1 MKVMEVVS
9 DCSTAK
15 GYFKDNELAHA
26 TQLQLAIPLI
36 TNHPASTLGQNIL
49 AIHNRLGSLLAVLAE
64 NAQVKVESAL
74 AIWLV
79 ESGPYG
85 FQENRPL
92 LRFEVHKFWLHWG
105 SANTEVFDRYFQF
118 GGNGGISGS
127 SWSNHKFLD
136 PLTSDWQPFHGD
148 QEKEYRAFAL
158 ACALAD
164 KEQACLSSSFGGPQI
179 LGSNFAALG
188 YGSAH
193 EMFAA
198 FAISE
203 RWHVCGFFDFCQ
215 GHGLLEALR
224 QGDWHQFAKI
234 YNGPGQADVYAERI
248 NAAYQASSALL
259 QGLPEPIEIFD
270 FEAFANFFQTLGVK
284 NFRAHEFLF
293 KGSLHSTM
301 AHRAY
306 GLNAM
311 PPQELWPNI
320 AKLARVLDRV
330 RDRVNAPIMLTSIYR
345 NAEYN
350 DAIGGLSGS
359 RHMQFSAVDFKIKNG
374 LSPQQWCGELRDM
387 RREGMFTGGVGLHD
401 DAVHLDIRSENVDF

>member
-15 GYFKDNELAHA
+15 GYFKDNSLAHA

-36 TNHPASTLGQNIL
+36 TNYPASTLGQNIL
-49 AIHNRLGSLLAVLAE
+49 AIHNRLGSLLAVLAQ
-64 NAQVKVESAL
+64 NAQVPIESAL

-85 FQENRPL
+85 FQENRPV
-92 LRFEVHKFWLHWG
+92 LRFEVHKFWQHWG
-105 SANTEVFDRYFQF
+105 SANVEVFDKYFQF

-136 PLTSDWQPFHGD
+136 SLTSDWQPFHGD
-148 QEKEYRAFAL
+148 QEKEYRAFEL

-179 LGSNFAALG
+179 LGSNHTKIG
-188 YGSAH
+188 YDTAK

-198 FAISE
+198 FAKSE
-203 RWHVCGFFDFCQ
+203 RLQVCGFFDFCQ
-215 GHGLLEALR
+215 SHGLLEALR
-224 QGDWHQFAKI
+224 KCEWHGFAKV

-259 QGLPEPIEIFD
+259 KGLPEPIEIFD
-270 FEAFANFFQTLGVK
+270 FEAFANFFQSLGVK
-284 NFRAHEFLF
+284 NFKAHEFLF
-293 KGSLHSTM
+293 KGSLHSTR
-301 AHRAY
+301 AHNAY

-311 PPQELWPNI
+311 PPQELWQNI
-320 AKLARVLDRV
+320 AALARVLDWV
-330 RDRVNAPIMLTSIYR
+330 RDSVNAPVMLTSIYR

-350 DAIGGLSGS
+350 EAIGGSSGS

-374 LSPQQWCGELRDM
+374 LSRQQWGGMLRNL
-387 RREGMFTGGVGLHD
+387 RREGLFTGGVGLHD
-401 DAVHLDIRSENVDF
+401 DAVHLDLRPENADF